1 MSFLGVPT
9 AMSQR
14 PPLRTSNAQSY
25 KPGDFLKRLDTQKES
40 NISYLSPNGVN

>member
-9 AMSQR
+9 TMNQR

-25 KPGDFLKRLDTQKES
+25 RPGDFLKRLDTQKDS
-40 NISYLSPNGVN
+40 KISYISPNGIN